1 LTSGCVRGWGPPVPD
16 SWICSTNEHSSRWR
30 DRNPRVGTLN
40 RVEVPTL
47 TRNDGVAHVDATTTT
62 TTTTRRETMTT
73 TVADV
78 ERASTMKKSSSLL
91 DMQEKVRDLVRHV
104 GGGGGRMVTD
114 DDERRPMTDDD
125 GRWTTNDRARTRR
138 SLSETCDSRWVRR
151 MRAKK
156 SYTGSLGKCAR
167 AKCWPFSDRAGR
179 GRRV

>member
-1 LTSGCVRGWGPPVPD
+1 
-16 SWICSTNEHSSRWR
+16 
-30 DRNPRVGTLN
+30 LN

-104 GGGGGRMVTD
+104 GGGVEG
-114 DDERRPMTDDD
+114 
-125 GRWTTNDRARTRR
+125 W
-138 SLSETCDSRWVRR
+138 
-151 MRAKK
+151 
-156 SYTGSLGKCAR
+156 
-167 AKCWPFSDRAGR
+167 
-179 GRRV
+179 